1 MGLLSGLLG
10 LSTAVTAEK
19 LAADYG
25 KYLIE
30 GEEIEIGFQIIR
42 DTFIFTNKRLLLV
55 DKQGLTGKKLDILS
69 IPYRSIDYFS
79 IETSG
84 TFDADSELKIAVKG
98 MPKLIEKKFRKDDG
112 LDAVY
117 RVLSTYVLK

>member
-10 LSTAVTAEK
+10 LSTAIKAEK
-19 LAADYG
+19 LLSDYG
-25 KYLIE
+25 KFLID

-55 DKQGLTGKKLDILS
+55 DKQGLTGKKLEILT
-69 IPYRSIDYFS
+69 IPYKSIDYFC

-84 TFDADSELKIAVKG
+84 TFDSDSELKIAVKG
-98 MPKLIEKKFRKDDG
+98 MVKPIEKKFRKDDG

-117 RVLSTYVLK
+117 KVLSTYVLV